1 MGCHFL
7 LQRIFPTQGWNPGL
21 LHCRQ
26 VLYHLSHQG
35 SSPILKATSKEELGF
50 PGGTSGK
57 ETTCQ
62 CRQCN
67 RRRFSC
73 WVGKISGRRAW
84 QPTPVFLLEN
94 SMDRAWQATVHRVT
108 KSQNAHTVSSNAKA
122 AMQSYKE
129 CERSRKH
136 AIAKRKIMILQLS
149 YHYYHN
155 WAQRQGILWCGD
167 KEFKIYVLKKLNK
180 LQKKLRKIIQ
190 WNLKKKIHD
199 QNEIFFPQN
208 V

>member
-1 MGCHFL
+1 MDCHFL
-7 LQRIFPTQGWNPGL
+7 LQRIFLTQGLNLGL

-26 VLYHLSHQG
+26 ILYHLSHQG
-35 SSPILKATSKEELGF
+35 SPPILKATSKEELGF

-62 CRQCN
+62 CSQCQ
-67 RRRFSC
+67 RCRFNP
-73 WVGKISGRRAW
+73 WVGKIPWRRAW

-94 SMDRAWQATVHRVT
+94 SMDRAWQATVHGVT
-108 KSQNAHTVSSNAKA
+108 KNQNACTVSSNAKA
-122 AMQSYKE
+122 AMQSYKG

-155 WAQRQGILWCGD
+155 
-167 KEFKIYVLKKLNK
+167 
-180 LQKKLRKIIQ
+180 
-190 WNLKKKIHD
+190 
-199 QNEIFFPQN
+199 
-208 V
+208 